1 MKLSGTVVKKEFLR
15 GGVSVSIEP
24 DSSPEVE
31 SPYFKAKQRGTFDLQ
46 GLSKDT
52 GKEFTVGDTVTIEIK
67 AVKRSDDV
75 VIPPLEPAKEGTKGD
90 FAYGDDAA
98 GD

>member
-1 MKLSGTVVKKEFLR
+1 MQISGTVVKKEFLR

-31 SPYFKAKQRGTFDLQ
+31 SPYFQAKQRGTFDLQ

-52 GKEFTVGDTVTIEIK
+52 GKEFTVGGAVTIEVTAEVSVAPKGAAIDLAEG
-67 AVKRSDDV
+67 AVDDG
-75 VIPPLEPAKEGTKGD
+75 PQ
-90 FAYGDDAA
+90 DDAA